1 VGPGLRARLGRW
13 FRPPRKFRLTREGKW
28 FIGATLVL
36 GFAAVNGGINLLFL
50 MFGMLLCLLV
60 ANGVLAEASMRRLE
74 PHRQLPHAIY
84 AGSPFL
90 MGIAVRNRKNRIAT
104 FSLEVEDL
112 SADRSP
118 VDRRCFF
125 LKIPAHR
132 RQETSYRRTLSR
144 RGIHRLT
151 GLRLSTRFPFGLLR
165 RSIDVDAPADLLV
178 YPALIPIADL
188 TLRSGLS
195 QLGER
200 QAAARARSGE
210 FHGLREL
217 RPGDDPSSIH
227 WRTSA
232 RRGRPFMR
240 EFEEEAGRT
249 VVIVLETAIETEAA
263 SAFETAVSYAASLAL
278 VLIRRGL
285 RVGLVA
291 GAFGIAPETG
301 GSQGGQIL
309 RALALVEPA
318 ANSQSVG
325 ERPAWAGHGA
335 TTVTVTAA
343 AGKPRIEVGSGMALR
358 RLA

>member
-1 VGPGLRARLGRW
+1 MASLRARLKRW
-13 FRPPRKFRLTREGKW
+13 YRPPRKFRLTREGKW

-50 MFGMLLCLLV
+50 VFGMLLCLLV
-60 ANGVLAEASMRRLE
+60 ANGVLAEASMRHLA

-90 MGIAVRNRKNRIAT
+90 MGIAVRNHKNRIAT

-112 SADRSP
+112 SADRNP

-165 RSIDVDAPADLLV
+165 RSIDVEAPADLLV
-178 YPALIPIADL
+178 YPALIPVSDL
-188 TLRSGLS
+188 TLRAGLS
-195 QLGER
+195 QLGEK
-200 QAAARARSGE
+200 QTAARARSGE

-232 RRGRPFMR
+232 RRGRPFVR

-249 VVIVLETAIETEAA
+249 VVIVLETAVEPEA
-263 SAFETAVSYAASLAL
+263 SQDFETAVSYAASLAL

-301 GSQGGQIL
+301 GSQGGKIL

-335 TTVTVTAA
+335 TTLTVVPAPDH
-343 AGKPRIEVGSGMALR
+343 PRVEVGTGMAMR
-358 RLA
+358 RVS